1 MTIPAPATESV
12 RPDVPAP
19 APPGPRR
26 HPRPLTIVTFA
37 LTLAGLT
44 LLLLPGG
51 AWPALGV
58 LILATV
64 AGVITLASRSERS
77 QALAVLAASLAT
89 AGVLGAAL
97 VLLAQATIFPLLEQA
112 AYAARDKA
120 PLLEPSADALPS
132 YPDDDAASATEPFAI
147 DQTAFGADPAVPGQ
161 WWYVVVIDNADPT
174 HVFAGVSFTITAVS
188 PDESVLDTQV
198 HTRSIEPHRTVVTG
212 TLSAGPSEVG
222 ALKVDMSPS
231 SFTLSGSNLVLFES
245 QEVTSTLD
253 ADGLTTVTGEAVN
266 VFTSDIDD
274 ATVTVVAYDSTG
286 TAMGVASVPL
296 GTVAEGAVVP
306 FAVKFPMPVPT
317 DATFEVFV
325 QG

>member
-1 MTIPAPATESV
+1 MTIPAPATESL

-26 HPRPLTIVTFA
+26 PPRPLTIITFA

-44 LLLLPGG
+44 LLALPDG

-64 AGVITLASRSERS
+64 AGVITLVSRSERS

-97 VLLAQATIFPLLEQA
+97 VLLAQATLFPLLEQA
-112 AYAARDKA
+112 AYAARDRA

-161 WWYVVVIDNADPT
+161 WWYVVVVENADST
-174 HVFAGVSFTITAVS
+174 RVFPDLAFTITAVS
-188 PDESVLDTQV
+188 SDGSVLDTKV
-198 HTRSIEPHRTVVTG
+198 HLRSIEPHRTVVSG
-212 TLSAGPSEVG
+212 TLSVGPY
-222 ALKVDMSPS
+222 KVDALQVDMTPP

-245 QEVTSTLD
+245 QGVTSTVD
-253 ADGLTTVTGEAVN
+253 VNGLTTVTGEAVN
-266 VFTSDIDD
+266 VFTDAIDD

-286 TAMGVASVPL
+286 VATGVAAVPI
-296 GTVAEGAVVP
+296 GTVPEGAAVP
-306 FAVKFPMPVPT
+306 FAVKLPMPVPA

-325 QG
+325 QE